1 MSTLNQYTAREKTD
15 ELEHSTVRKTI
26 RMLVPLMVAMYVIAY
41 IDRQNISFAKLQM
54 ISSLGWSESAFG
66 LGSSLFFIGYLVF
79 SVPGNLILA
88 KVGAKRWFALSLCAW
103 GVITM
108 ALAFTQNLTM
118 FYSLRFIL
126 GLAEASF
133 YPGLIFYSTQ
143 WFPTKYRPRIVG
155 FLVTASMFA
164 NMIGAPLNGS
174 LLSMHGI
181 MGYEGWQWLFFVTG
195 ILAILL
201 IMPVLFYFPGTPEQ
215 STFLS
220 PEQKHWLLQC
230 LDEERRQQSDQ
241 SVDTLFKSLT
251 DKRVLALA
259 LVYGFICFG
268 AYGISYWMPTI
279 VKSFGVTDM
288 VNGFVNMIPWALV
301 MVMLRWL
308 TKNPERTRNP
318 FINVALPMFTSAICL
333 VGSVWFFS
341 QPVISFAFIC
351 GVVLSVF
358 AIQPCFW
365 NLTKFLSGASAAAGL
380 AIINSLANLGGF
392 FAQNTIP
399 LVRDKMQS
407 ASAPMIYLSIVML
420 VGGMC
425 TVTIIKWLRHKA
437 EPSVTTPY
445 RARN

>member
-1 MSTLNQYTAREKTD
+1 MSTLSQHKSGAVISD
-15 ELEHSTVRKTI
+15 LEQSTISKII
-26 RMLVPLMVAMYVIAY
+26 RMLVPLMVAMYVVAY

-54 ISSLGWSESAFG
+54 VSQLGWSESAFG

-79 SVPGNLILA
+79 SVPGNIILS
-88 KVGAKRWFALSLCAW
+88 KVGAKRWFALSLAAW
-103 GVITM
+103 GVITV
-108 ALAFTQNLTM
+108 ALAFTQSLTM
-118 FYSLRFIL
+118 FYVLRFVL

-133 YPGLIFYSTQ
+133 YPGLIYYSTQ

-155 FLVTASMFA
+155 YLVTASMFA

-181 MGYEGWQWLFFVTG
+181 LGYQGWQWLFLITG
-195 ILAILL
+195 LLAIIL
-201 IMPVLFYFPGTPEQ
+201 IVPVLSFFPGSPEK

-220 PEQKHWLLQC
+220 LEQKQWLLKT
-230 LDEERRQQSDQ
+230 LEDERRQQTDK

-259 LVYGFICFG
+259 LIYGFICFG

-279 VKSFGVTDM
+279 VKSFGVSDM
-288 VNGFVNMIPWALV
+288 MNGFVNMIPWALV
-301 MVMLRWL
+301 MIMLRWL
-308 TKNPERTRNP
+308 TKNPERTNNP
-318 FINVALPMFTSAICL
+318 ILNVAVPMFTAAICL
-333 VGSVWFFS
+333 VGCVWFYS

-399 LVRDKMQS
+399 LVRDQTQS

-420 VGGMC
+420 VGGIC
-425 TVTIIKWLRHKA
+425 TVTLIKWLQRRG
-437 EPSVTTPY
+437 EPAAATPLVGH
-445 RARN
+445 

>member
-1 MSTLNQYTAREKTD
+1 MSTLTENKARD
-15 ELEHSTVRKTI
+15 VVSDLEHSTIRKIIT
-26 RMLVPLMVAMYVIAY
+26 MLVPLMVAMYVVAY

-54 ISSLGWSESAFG
+54 VSSLGWSESAFG

-79 SVPGNLILA
+79 SVPGNLILS
-88 KVGAKRWFALSLCAW
+88 KVGAKRWFALSLAAW
-103 GVITM
+103 GIITV
-108 ALAFTQNLTM
+108 ALAFTQSLTM
-118 FYSLRFIL
+118 FYSLRFVL

-133 YPGLIFYSTQ
+133 YPGLIYYSTQ

-164 NMIGAPLNGS
+164 NMIGAPLNGA

-181 MGYEGWQWLFFVTG
+181 MGYEGWQWLFLMTG
-195 ILAILL
+195 LLALLL
-201 IMPVLFYFPGTPEQ
+201 IIPVMAWFPISPTHA
-215 STFLS
+215 TFLTH
-220 PEQKHWLLQC
+220 EQKQWLSQRLE
-230 LDEERRQQSDQ
+230 EERRQESDK

-251 DKRVLALA
+251 DKRVLSLA

-279 VKSFGVTDM
+279 VKSFGVSDM
-288 VNGFVNMIPWALV
+288 TNGFVNMIPWALV
-301 MVMLRWL
+301 MIMLRWL
-308 TKNPERTRNP
+308 THKPERTNNP
-318 FINVALPMFTSAICL
+318 FVNVALPMFTSAACL
-333 VGSVWFFS
+333 IGSVWFAS

-365 NLTKFLSGASAAAGL
+365 NLTKFLSGASAAAGI

-399 LVRDKMQS
+399 LVRDQMQS
-407 ASAPMIYLSIVML
+407 ATAPMVYLSIVML
-420 VGGMC
+420 VGGIS
-425 TVTIIKWLRHKA
+425 TVMIIKWLQRQR
-437 EPSVTTPY
+437 EPAATAPMPGH
-445 RARN
+445 

>member
-1 MSTLNQYTAREKTD
+1 MSTLTHQSASD
-15 ELEHSTVRKTI
+15 GADDLETSTIRKTI
-26 RMLVPLMVAMYVIAY
+26 MMLVPLMLAMYVVAY

-54 ISSLGWSESAFG
+54 VSSLGWSESAFG
-66 LGSSLFFIGYLVF
+66 LGSSLFFIGYLLF
-79 SVPGNLILA
+79 SVPGNLILSR
-88 KVGAKRWFALSLCAW
+88 VGAKRWFALSLCAW
-103 GVITM
+103 GIITI
-108 ALAFTQNLTM
+108 ALAFTQSLTM
-118 FYSLRFIL
+118 FYTLRFVL

-181 MGYEGWQWLFFVTG
+181 MGYEGWQWLFLVTG
-195 ILAILL
+195 LLALVL
-201 IMPVLFYFPGTPEQ
+201 VVPVLFFFPGTPEQ
-215 STFLS
+215 SRFLS
-220 PEQKHWLLQC
+220 AAQKNWLLQK
-230 LDEERRQQSDQ
+230 LDAERRAQTDK

-279 VKSFGVTDM
+279 VKSFGVSDM
-288 VNGFVNMIPWALV
+288 ANGFINMVPWALV
-301 MVMLRWL
+301 MLLLRWL
-308 TKNPERTRNP
+308 TKNPDRTTNP
-318 FINVALPMFTSAICL
+318 FINVAMPMFTSALCL

-365 NLTKFLSGASAAAGL
+365 NMAKFLSGASAAAGL
-380 AIINSLANLGGF
+380 AAINSLANLGGF

-399 LVRDKMQS
+399 LIRDQMQS
-407 ASAPMIYLSIVML
+407 ASAPMIYLAIVML
-420 VGGMC
+420 TGGIC
-425 TVTIIKWLRHKA
+425 TVMIIKWLQRKGAPATA
-437 EPSVTTPY
+437 ETAT
-445 RARN
+445 N

>member
-1 MSTLNQYTAREKTD
+1 MSTLAQQKPTEIAD
-15 ELEHSTVRKTI
+15 DLEQSTVRKI
-26 RMLVPLMVAMYVIAY
+26 IMKLVPLMAVMYIIAY

-66 LGSSLFFIGYLVF
+66 LGSSLFFIGYLIF
-79 SVPGNLILA
+79 SVPGNLILS
-88 KVGAKRWFALSLCAW
+88 KIGAKRWFALSLCAW
-103 GVITM
+103 GVITI
-108 ALAFTQNLTM
+108 ALAFTQSLTM

-133 YPGLIFYSTQ
+133 YPGLIFYSAQ

-174 LLSMHGI
+174 LLSMHGF

-195 ILAILL
+195 LLAFVLIL
-201 IMPVLFYFPGTPEQ
+201 PVLFFFPGSPEQ
-215 STFLS
+215 SNFLS
-220 PEQKHWLLQC
+220 PVQKRWLLQR
-230 LDEERRQQSDQ
+230 LDEERRQQTDK

-251 DKRVLALA
+251 DKRVLSLA

-279 VKSFGVTDM
+279 VKSFGVSDM
-288 VNGFVNMIPWALV
+288 VNGLANMIPWAMV

-308 TKNPERTRNP
+308 TKKPERTNNP
-318 FINVALPMFTSAICL
+318 FINVALPMFTSALCL
-333 VGSVWFFS
+333 LGSAWFFS

-351 GVVLSVF
+351 GVVLSIF
-358 AIQPCFW
+358 SIQPCFW
-365 NLTKFLSGASAAAGL
+365 NLTKFLSGASAAAGI

-399 LVRDKMQS
+399 LVRDEMQS

-420 VGGMC
+420 VGGIF
-425 TVTIIKWLRHKA
+425 TVMIIQWLQRKD
-437 EPSVTTPY
+437 EPSTDTPLVSH
-445 RARN
+445 

>member
-1 MSTLNQYTAREKTD
+1 MSTLTQQSSASAGD
-15 ELEHSTVRKTI
+15 LEQSTVRKTI
-26 RMLVPLMVAMYVIAY
+26 MMLVPLMVAMYVIAY

-54 ISSLGWSESAFG
+54 IGSLGWSESAFG

-79 SVPGNLILA
+79 SVPGNLILS

-103 GVITM
+103 GVITIS
-108 ALAFTQNLTM
+108 LAFTQSLTM
-118 FYSLRFIL
+118 FYLLRFIL

-133 YPGLIFYSTQ
+133 YPGLIYYSTQ

-155 FLVTASMFA
+155 FLVMASMFA
-164 NMIGAPLNGS
+164 NMIGAPLNGG
-174 LLSMHGI
+174 LLSLHGF

-195 ILAILL
+195 LLALILIV
-201 IMPVLFYFPGTPEQ
+201 PVLYFFPGTPEH
-215 STFLS
+215 STFLA
-220 PEQKHWLLQC
+220 PAQKAWLLKR
-230 LDEERRQQSDQ
+230 LDEERRQQTDQ
-241 SVDTLFKSLT
+241 SVNTLFKSLT

-279 VKSFGVTDM
+279 VKSFGVSDM
-288 VNGFVNMIPWALV
+288 KNGLVNMIPWALV
-301 MVMLRWL
+301 MILLRWL
-308 TKNPERTRNP
+308 TKNPERTNNP
-318 FINVALPMFTSAICL
+318 FINVALPMFTASLCL
-333 VGSVWFFS
+333 IGSVWFYAV
-341 QPVISFAFIC
+341 PVVSFAFIC

-365 NLTKFLSGASAAAGL
+365 NMTKFLSGASAAAGL

-399 LVRDKMQS
+399 LVRDEMQS

-420 VGGMC
+420 VGGIC
-425 TVTIIKWLRHKA
+425 TVLIIKWLQRKGETVVAAPVAGH
-437 EPSVTTPY
+437 
-445 RARN
+445 